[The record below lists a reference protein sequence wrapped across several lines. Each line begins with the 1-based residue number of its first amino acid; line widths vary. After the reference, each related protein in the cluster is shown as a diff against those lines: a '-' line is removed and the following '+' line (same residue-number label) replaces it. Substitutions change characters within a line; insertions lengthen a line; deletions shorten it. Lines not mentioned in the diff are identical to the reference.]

1 MTTVKI
7 KLLADPGNTKATTA
21 EVESSFDGMSA
32 AVTGIFAGLGS
43 QLGSIFGGIGDQ
55 LNAALDVG
63 KSQDKL
69 AAQLGLT
76 GDEAAKYGKIAGDLY
91 KGAWG
96 ESLDEVN
103 GVIAQVTQNIG
114 EGNEQWLKDTSALTL
129 DFASTFE
136 QDTAGVTRAIAT
148 MLNTGIAQSSEEA
161 FDILTKGMQGGANK
175 ADDLLDTFTEYP
187 TLFRELGLN
196 GTEAMGL
203 ISQSLQAGAR
213 DSDFV
218 ADALKEF
225 SIRAKDGSTTTAE
238 GFKAIGL
245 NAEQMGA
252 DVAAGG
258 ERSKAALGATL
269 ESLRQIEDP
278 VKRDAAAVALFG
290 TKAED
295 LGDALFAMDTGSA
308 ADALGDV
315 TGAAQEMSDTL
326 NDNAATTLEGYKR
339 QALMGIADLL
349 VNQVVPAFQ
358 GVVTVIQTVTG
369 FVADNKEAFIAL
381 GIGIAVSLL
390 PVVIGFI
397 PVLLASA
404 AALWANVVAALALAA
419 PFIAVA
425 ALIAAL
431 VAGVIY
437 AYQNWGWFRD
447 AVDAVADVL
456 TGTLWP
462 ALQAVWSFIVNDL
475 VPVLV
480 NIATVIAGVAVTIY
494 NAFDAVISFIWG
506 LPGRIRSAAST
517 MWDGI
522 TDALRSAINTI
533 IRLWNALDFGIPGF
547 HIPGTDIGWSGI
559 NDIVPDIPY
568 LDSGGIIR
576 RQTLA
581 MVHPDEAVV
590 PLPRGWRNGGGLG
603 GTVVINTLKVDRST
617 MREIQ
622 RGLNGS
628 AVGSGRAL
636 RSGRG

>member
-1 MTTVKI
+1 
-7 KLLADPGNTKATTA
+7 
-21 EVESSFDGMSA
+21 
-32 AVTGIFAGLGS
+32 
-43 QLGSIFGGIGDQ
+43 
-55 LNAALDVG
+55 
-63 KSQDKL
+63 
-69 AAQLGLT
+69 
-76 GDEAAKYGKIAGDLY
+76 
-91 KGAWG
+91 
-96 ESLDEVN
+96 
-103 GVIAQVTQNIG
+103 
-114 EGNEQWLKDTSALTL
+114 
-129 DFASTFE
+129 
-136 QDTAGVTRAIAT
+136 
-148 MLNTGIAQSSEEA
+148 
-161 FDILTKGMQGGANK
+161 
-175 ADDLLDTFTEYP
+175 
-187 TLFRELGLN
+187 
-196 GTEAMGL
+196 MGL

-218 ADALKEF
+218 ADALKEY

-245 NAEQMGA
+245 NAEQMGRM
-252 DVAAGG
+252 VANGG
-258 ERSKAALGATL
+258 DESRVALDTTL
-269 ESLRQIEDP
+269 EALRQMEDP

-295 LGDALFAMDTGSA
+295 LGDALFAMDPSFA
-308 ADALGDV
+308 SDALGEV

-326 NDNAATTLEGYKR
+326 NDNAATTLESYKR

-349 VNQVVPAFQ
+349 VNRVVPAFQ
-358 GVVTVIQTVTG
+358 GVIDVIKTVTG

-390 PVVIGFI
+390 PVVIGLV
-397 PVLLASA
+397 PVLWASA
-404 AALWANVVAALALAA
+404 TALMANVAAAIALAA
-419 PFIAVA
+419 PFIAIA

-447 AVDAVADVL
+447 AVDAVADVF
-456 TGTLWP
+456 TDVLWP
-462 ALQAVWSFIVNDL
+462 AMQAVWAFIVNDL

-480 NIATVIAGVAVTIY
+480 NIATTIGGIATTIY
-494 NAFDAVISFIWG
+494 NAFDAVVSFIWG
-506 LPGRIRSAAST
+506 LPGRIRDAAKG

-522 TDALRSAINTI
+522 TDAFKSAINAI
-533 IRLWNALDFGIPGF
+533 IGLWNRFDLSIPG
-547 HIPGTDIGWSGI
+547 ISLPGWMGGASWGGIG
-559 NDIVPDIPY
+559 DVVPDIPY

-581 MVHPDEAVV
+581 MVHPNEAVV

-636 RSGRG
+636 RAGRG